1 MTVYKKTYTG
11 KNIDDVLENIITE
24 RNCLKENI
32 SYKVIEEK
40 KGILGLK
47 NSITI
52 EAYTKED
59 VKEFIFDY
67 LGNFLTESN
76 FETSIEIREKDGE
89 YKVILDTDSN
99 PIIIGH
105 NGKTLSAINIVLKS
119 ACNSY
124 FDNRFSILVDVG
136 KYKEDKYYRI
146 IKTAIRT
153 AKNVIRTK
161 IDASLDP
168 MTNDERKVIHQKLQ
182 EFKNIKTESEGEGIN
197 RHLVIKYVE
206 ESE

>member
-1 MTVYKKTYTG
+1 MSYIKTYSG
-11 KNIDDVLENIITE
+11 KNIEETLAEVANEKKCSIENIIY
-24 RNCLKENI
+24 N
-32 SYKVIEEK
+32 VIEEK

-52 EAYTKED
+52 SAYSSND

-67 LGNFLTESN
+67 LGNYLTESN
-76 FETSIEIREKDGE
+76 LESSIEIREKNGE

-99 PIIIGH
+99 PLIIGH
-105 NGKTLSAINIVLKS
+105 NGKTLNAINTVLKS
-119 ACNSY
+119 ACNSV
-124 FDNRFSILVDVG
+124 FNNHFQIMVDVG

-146 IKTAIRT
+146 TKTAIKT
-153 AKNVIRTK
+153 AKNVIKTK

-182 EFKNIKTESEGEGIN
+182 EFKNIKTESEGEGSN